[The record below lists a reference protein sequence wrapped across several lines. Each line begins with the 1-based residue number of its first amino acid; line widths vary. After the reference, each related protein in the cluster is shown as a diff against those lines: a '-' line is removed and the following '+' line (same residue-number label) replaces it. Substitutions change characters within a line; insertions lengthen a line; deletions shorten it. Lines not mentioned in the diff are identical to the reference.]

1 MTSRGPRSGR
11 SAGSAR
17 RTAAASRAGGRQ
29 RRSPVK
35 AGPPRSRGNRQVN
48 RLLVACLVLLALAAL
63 YGAAGLRGP
72 HVRASGPA
80 AGSPGQLAVTS
91 ALLGC
96 AGPGSAG
103 GTGGGI
109 AAANTPSTKVGG
121 TATSGRV
128 TLTPAGPRVRRGRG
142 GAQLSSPQAGQLS
155 VVTVQRAPALRPKQ
169 AVMPAMAG
177 GAVPTSLARG
187 GLVVAAAG
195 AAAQGLDVE
204 QLGPDGRPTD
214 RCQPPGS
221 DFWFI
226 TPGAP
231 KLHIELY
238 LLNVDNGPA
247 DATVAV
253 QTDTGQQLGS
263 PDTGI
268 VIPPHSMVVQN
279 LDKLFGKAKAIALN
293 VTTSTGRIVAAVRET
308 TKAAQPG
315 IWLPAAPQP
324 ATQLVLPGMPAAP
337 GSRQL
342 FVTVPGS
349 VAAQVK
355 VTAVTPRGSYQPT
368 LGTGVTVLQHQT
380 SGITISSLDGIPGA
394 LKITANVPVTA
405 VLEVS
410 GGPAGAPGAFV
421 TGSGPVTEQGVVAA
435 SPVGHAG
442 SAGVVLAAPQQAAS
456 VRITVAL
463 PGVALAQAV
472 AGGATPAGA
481 ATQVVRIAAK
491 SATQVRIGRPRGPGF
506 ARARLV
512 VIVVTPLPGSGPV
525 YAARVGL
532 AAGTVLTVLP
542 VASSPTVI
550 RLPEVRESLL
560 AILGSR

>member
-1 MTSRGPRSGR
+1 MV
-11 SAGSAR
+11 AG
-17 RTAAASRAGGRQ
+17 
-29 RRSPVK
+29 
-35 AGPPRSRGNRQVN
+35 
-48 RLLVACLVLLALAAL
+48 LVLFGLAAL

-72 HVRASGPA
+72 HVPAVVPA

-96 AGPGSAG
+96 AGPGTAG
-103 GTGGGI
+103 STGGGI
-109 AAANTPSTKVGG
+109 AAANTPATPAGG
-121 TATSGRV
+121 TAGSGQV
-128 TLTPAGPRVRRGRG
+128 TLTPAGPRARRGRSA
-142 GAQLSSPQAGQLS
+142 GALPASPRAGQLS
-155 VVTVQRAPALRPKQ
+155 VVTIRRAPALRPKQ

-177 GAVPTSLARG
+177 GLVPTSLARG
-187 GLVVAAAG
+187 GLVVNAAG
-195 AAAQGLDVE
+195 TAAQGLDVE

-226 TPGAP
+226 TTGAP

-253 QTDTGQQLGS
+253 QTDTGQLLGA
-263 PDTGI
+263 PDSGI
-268 VIPPHSMVVQN
+268 VIPPQAMVVQSM
-279 LDKLFGKAKAIALN
+279 DKLVGTSKAIALH
-293 VTTSTGRIVAAVRET
+293 VTTSTGRVVAAVRET
-308 TKAAQPG
+308 TKKAQPG
-315 IWLPAAPQP
+315 IWLPAAQQP
-324 ATQLVLPGMPAAP
+324 AMQQVLPGMPTTP

-342 FVTVPGS
+342 LVAVPGS
-349 VAAQVK
+349 AAAQVK

-368 LGTGVTVLQHQT
+368 LGTGVTVLQHEAM
-380 SGITISSLDGIPGA
+380 GIPIPSLDGIPGA
-394 LKITANVPVTA
+394 LKITSNVPVTA

-410 GGPAGAPGAFV
+410 GGPAGAPGAFA

-435 SPVGHAG
+435 SPVGHG
-442 SAGVVLAAPQQAAS
+442 VSAGVVLAAPQRAAS

-463 PGVALAQAV
+463 PGVPLGQAV
-472 AGGATPAGA
+472 AGGAASAGV
-481 ATQVVRIAAK
+481 ATQVVHIAAK

-506 ARARLV
+506 AKARLV